1 MLHMP
6 SSFFESSIT
15 LMTKSDKEV
24 TRKLYLPKPL
34 KNIDAKVHNKILTNQ
49 VLQHIKRITHQDQ
62 LGFIPGMHG
71 WFKI

>member
-24 TRKLYLPKPL
+24 TRKLYIPKPL
-34 KNIDAKVHNKILTNQ
+34 KNIDAKVCNKILTNQ
-49 VLQHIKRITHQDQ
+49 VLQHIKRIMHQDQ
-62 LGFIPGMHG
+62 LRFIPGMHG